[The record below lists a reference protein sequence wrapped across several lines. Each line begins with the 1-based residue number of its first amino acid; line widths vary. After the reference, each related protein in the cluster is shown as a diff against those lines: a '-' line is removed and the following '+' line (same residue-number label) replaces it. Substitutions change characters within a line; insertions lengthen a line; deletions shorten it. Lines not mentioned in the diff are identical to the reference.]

1 MNLEKKS
8 AISGKNFNA
17 HDLSFI
23 FFFSC
28 LETKFA
34 KYSDSCLMKHLR
46 FLVRHSRF
54 PSFML
59 PLCVL
64 HFRTLGRFC
73 RKSALG
79 TSGILA
85 AFALS
90 HRTKDKKNYLSDR
103 KRDLLFRFRAFLT
116 DYVGMIFH
124 VAAFLIFHRFLY
136 KNH

>member
-1 MNLEKKS
+1 MLRESRKEVSRNIWKK
-8 AISGKNFNA
+8 FRCA

-23 FFFSC
+23 LF
-28 LETKFA
+28 
-34 KYSDSCLMKHLR
+34 LR
-46 FLVRHSRF
+46 TWKLNSRNTPTAVSRGIFVFFLVRYSRF
-54 PSFML
+54 PSFMP

-90 HRTKDKKNYLSDR
+90 HRTKDEKKYSSDR
-103 KRDLLFRFRAFLT
+103 KRDLLFHFRAFLT
-116 DYVGMIFH
+116 DYAGMIFH
-124 VAAFLIFHRFLY
+124 VAPGD
-136 KNH
+136 